1 MFKSAKTHTFDSVFY
16 VKPINST
23 PKTNINKSPY
33 LKKTNSTKYPKKNF
47 TKETKES
54 TSTRWNGYHITS
66 RRD

>member
-33 LKKTNSTKYPKKNF
+33 LKKTNSTKYPKKNSLKKQKKAHPLDEMD
-47 TKETKES
+47 T
-54 TSTRWNGYHITS
+54 I
-66 RRD
+66 